1 MKLHK
6 NKSWILWIGLIIL
19 LVRCQNKDK
28 DGKVL
33 DTPTS
38 GEITIAADESLL
50 PIVDAEIK
58 AFEAIYKN
66 ARINV
71 VYGAETASFKK
82 LLQDSVRLAIVSR
95 PMIAEELSILEK
107 QRIKPATLKVGRGAI
122 ALIVNNDNTDS
133 LITINQLQAL
143 FRGEIDQWKQI
154 DPESKLNEIK
164 IIFDHEQASS
174 VRYMKDSIARV
185 AKLPPNCFAVTSNSK
200 VIDYVS
206 RNQDALGLIG
216 VSWISD
222 HDDIEAIG
230 FLESIKVMA
239 LAASDNKE
247 GEFYKPYQAYIAQG
261 VYPLTNDIYII
272 SREARTGLGSG
283 FMSFVAGDK
292 GQRVVLKSGLMP
304 ATMPVRIIQFDDE
317 KDDGH

>member
-1 MKLHK
+1 MIFNK
-6 NKSWILWIGLIIL
+6 NNGWHILIGLVIL
-19 LVRCQNKDK
+19 LSCQDRDK
-28 DGKVL
+28 DGKLL

-38 GEITIAADESLL
+38 GEITITADESLL

-66 ARINV
+66 AKINV
-71 VYGAETASFKK
+71 VYGSERASLNK
-82 LLQDSVRLAIVSR
+82 LLQDSARLAIVNR
-95 PMIAEELSILEK
+95 PMMAQERSILEG
-107 QRIKPATLKVGRGAI
+107 QRITPSTLKVGTGAI
-122 ALIVNNDNTDS
+122 ALIVNKDNPDS
-133 LITINQLQAL
+133 LISFSQLKGL

-154 DPESKLNEIK
+154 DPKSSLKDIK

-174 VRYMKDSIARV
+174 VRYMKDSIAKV
-185 AKLPPNCFAVTSNSK
+185 AKLPPNCFAVTSNDK

-206 RNQDALGLIG
+206 RNKEALGLIG

-222 HDDIEAIG
+222 NDDSETIG
-230 FLESIKVMA
+230 FLERIKVMA
-239 LAASDNKE
+239 LAGPDNS
-247 GEFYKPYQAYIAQG
+247 GNDEFYKPYQAYTAQG

-292 GQRVVLKSGLMP
+292 GQRVILKSGLVP
-304 ATMPVRIIQFDDE
+304 ATMPVRIIELDNE
-317 KDDGH
+317 KGDNN